1 MSSATPTPTR
11 VRRLPVVGPLRLGRP
26 SDVWFKPALS
36 VVAAVAVPSLLLM
49 TLGRLDLAPYTM
61 AGSLCA
67 LYAHNRPYAA
77 RAKVLAWVI
86 LGMLG
91 GLAVALVSASL
102 TRNAVVLVTVG
113 ALLAAAQKAV
123 CDATRVGPPA
133 HVILTFVSSAT
144 LFVPQTLGQVPG
156 HLALAAAAGA
166 WAWLVGMAPAPL
178 RPHGPERRATAQ
190 ALNAAAAYAETARGG
205 EEGAGGARSA
215 AYAAVHAAW
224 QTLLAVRDRPST
236 TRRALERLV
245 VRAEVALAAPAD
257 ADPARLRAWARA
269 VRGTGRIPR
278 TGDPRGED
286 EGLRLNGADARAD
299 GADARLDSVDPRPDG
314 ANPRRAG
321 GGARLGGADPRVD
334 DVDPR
339 VDGTGP
345 CLDGAEPRRTAGGGS
360 RRDSDLRL
368 DGADAR
374 VDGTAPRLDG
384 VDPRPDGTGPRLD
397 GVGPRRADGGAR
409 LDGSDPCLG
418 GADARGDGAD
428 PRPEG
433 DNPRRADG
441 GACLGGTDPRPQGAN
456 PRRTDSGARLDGAG
470 SRRAHGGAR
479 LGGDGTRRDDDRLR
493 ERDELVGVAAE
504 RAVAPPPLWS
514 RLGPLAPV
522 AVRSALGCA
531 LAGYVSLA
539 LGADRPYWA
548 LVTAASLYQANITLT
563 WSRAVQ
569 RVVGNLVGVLLFAAV
584 TPVAQLGPL
593 ALVLCILACNFGAE
607 ALIGR
612 NYWLGSVCVTPLAL
626 LVTELPGYQPTGELV
641 TGRVVDTLVGALV
654 GFVAALAVTNRR
666 AGRRVERALTAVD
679 RAREH
684 AARLAADPMS
694 TPAAL
699 EAARRGLAA
708 AVVDLRATADA
719 AAGEWWQRA
728 LPQERV
734 VLAEQAAHRT
744 LAATVRRQGLL
755 PDPGTTS
762 TYTHTEG
769 ASP

>member
-36 VVAAVAVPSLLLM
+36 VVAAVAAPSLLLM

-113 ALLAAAQKAV
+113 ALLAAVQKVV

-190 ALNAAAAYAETARGG
+190 ALNAAATYAETARGG

-278 TGDPRGED
+278 TGDPRRED
-286 EGLRLNGADARAD
+286 EGLRLNGADARVD
-299 GADARLDSVDPRPDG
+299 GADGRLDSADPRPDG
-314 ANPRRAG
+314 ADPRRTDR
-321 GGARLGGADPRVD
+321 GARLDGTDARPDSADPRPDGADPRRTDSGVRLGGD
-334 DVDPR
+334 GPRLDGVDPR

-345 CLDGAEPRRTAGGGS
+345 CLDGAEPRRTDGGGA
-360 RRDSDLRL
+360 RRDGDLRV
-368 DGADAR
+368 DGTDAR
-374 VDGTAPRLDG
+374 VDGTDS
-384 VDPRPDGTGPRLD
+384 RPHD
-397 GVGPRRADGGAR
+397 VGPRG
-409 LDGSDPCLG
+409 
-418 GADARGDGAD
+418 
-428 PRPEG
+428 
-433 DNPRRADG
+433 
-441 GACLGGTDPRPQGAN
+441 
-456 PRRTDSGARLDGAG
+456 TDSGARLDGAD
-470 SRRAHGGAR
+470 SRRTPGGAR
-479 LGGDGTRRDDDRLR
+479 LGGDGPRRDDDPLR